1 MLITEETEVRMVS
14 MKTARSGRTAAG
26 AWLAVAALVLAAFG
40 AIAGAQTGR
49 IKGKVVDAA
58 NKPVEGATVT
68 IESQEMNRKLTTK
81 TDRRGEYTH
90 FLPPGPYKVTVTKD
104 NLSQTQETRVS
115 LDEREL
121 DFTLTPGGGGGGG
134 MSAADAKKVAAEN
147 AAIKSAFEAGATLA
161 NEGKFDEA
169 VAKFNE
175 VLAKLP
181 NCTECYNN
189 IGAIHL
195 KKKEYDQ
202 AEAAY
207 KKAIGAN
214 ANSAEAYMGLANVY
228 NAQRKSD
235 LAMEAS
241 AQAQKLLG
249 TAGPGGAA
257 GGGASAGAIFN
268 QGVIAWNAGKIPE
281 AQKLFEQAV
290 GIDPKLAEA
299 HYWLGMA
306 NVNQGK
312 LPEAVKSFEEY
323 LKLDANGQYAE
334 QAKGMLAA
342 IKK

>member
-1 MLITEETEVRMVS
+1 MTIAVR
-14 MKTARSGRTAAG
+14 
-26 AWLAVAALVLAAFG
+26 LAVAAFVLAAFG
-40 AIAGAQTGR
+40 AIGGAQTGR
-49 IKGKVVDAA
+49 LKGKVVDAS

-121 DFTLTPGGGGGGG
+121 NFTLTPGGGGGGAG
-134 MSAADAKKVAAEN
+134 TVSDADRKKAAAEN

-169 VAKFNE
+169 IVKFNE
-175 VLAKLP
+175 VIAKIP
-181 NCTECYNN
+181 NCAECFNN

-195 KKKEYDQ
+195 KKKEYEQ

-214 ANSAEAYMGLANVY
+214 ANSGEAYMGLANVY
-228 NAQRKSD
+228 NAQRKTD

-249 TAGPGGAA
+249 ASAGAGGT
-257 GGGASAGAIFN
+257 GGASAGAVFN

-290 GIDPKLAEA
+290 GIDPKLADA

-323 LKLDANGQYAE
+323 LKLDPSGQYAE
-334 QAKGMLAA
+334 QAKGMLGA

>member
-1 MLITEETEVRMVS
+1 MVS
-14 MKTARSGRTAAG
+14 MKTARGIRIG
-26 AWLAVAALVLAAFG
+26 VRLAVAAFVLAACG
-40 AIAGAQTGR
+40 AIASAQTGR
-49 IKGKVVDAA
+49 LKGKVVDAS

-68 IESQEMNRKLTTK
+68 IESQDMNRKLTTK

-104 NLSQTQETRVS
+104 SLSSTQETRVS
-115 LDEREL
+115 IDEREL
-121 DFTLTPGGGGGGG
+121 NFTLAPGSGGGGGGG
-134 MSAADAKKVAAEN
+134 APSAADAKKAAAEN
-147 AAIKSAFEAGATLA
+147 AAIKAAFESGATLA
-161 NEGKFDEA
+161 NDGKYDEA

-175 VLAKLP
+175 VIAKIP
-181 NCTECYNN
+181 NCAECFSN

-249 TAGPGGAA
+249 TAGTAGAP
-257 GGGASAGAIFN
+257 GGGASAGATFN

-290 GIDPKLAEA
+290 SIDPKLADA

-323 LKLDANGQYAE
+323 LKLDASGQYAE

>member
-1 MLITEETEVRMVS
+1 MVS
-14 MKTARSGRTAAG
+14 MKTVRGMRIG
-26 AWLAVAALVLAAFG
+26 VRLAVAAFVLAAFG
-40 AIAGAQTGR
+40 AIGTAQTGR
-49 IKGKVVDAA
+49 LKGKVVDAS
-58 NKPVEGATVT
+58 NKPVEGATIT
-68 IESQEMNRKLTTK
+68 IESQDMNRKLTTK

-90 FLPPGPYKVTVTKD
+90 FLPPGPYKVTATKD
-104 NLSQTQETRVS
+104 NLSSTQETKVS

-121 DFTLTPGGGGGGG
+121 NFTLTPGSGGG
-134 MSAADAKKVAAEN
+134 SPADAKKAAAEN
-147 AAIKSAFEAGATLA
+147 AALMSAFEAGATLA
-161 NEGKFDEA
+161 NEGKLDEA
-169 VAKFNE
+169 IVKFNE
-175 VLAKLP
+175 VIAKIP
-181 NCTECYNN
+181 TCAECYNN

-207 KKAIGAN
+207 KKAVGAN

-249 TAGPGGAA
+249 ASGAA
-257 GGGASAGAIFN
+257 GAVGGGASAGAIFN

-290 GIDPKLAEA
+290 SIDPKLADA

-323 LKLDANGQYAE
+323 LKLDASGQYAE

>member
-1 MLITEETEVRMVS
+1 MVS
-14 MKTARSGRTAAG
+14 LKTARGIGIGVR
-26 AWLAVAALVLAAFG
+26 LAVAAVVLTAFG
-40 AIAGAQTGR
+40 AIGSAQTGR
-49 IKGKVVDAA
+49 LKGKVVDAG

-104 NLSQTQETRVS
+104 ALSQTQETRVS

-121 DFTLTPGGGGGGG
+121 NFTLAPGSGGGGGA
-134 MSAADAKKVAAEN
+134 SAADAKKVAAEN

-161 NEGKFDEA
+161 NEGKLDEA
-169 VAKFNE
+169 IAKFNE

-181 NCTECYNN
+181 NCAECHNN
-189 IGAIHL
+189 IGSIYL
-195 KKKEYDQ
+195 RKKEYDQ

-207 KKAIGAN
+207 KKALGVN

-228 NAQRKSD
+228 TAQKKTD
-235 LAMEAS
+235 LALEAS
-241 AQAQKLLG
+241 NQAQKLIGAGG
-249 TAGPGGAA
+249 TGAA
-257 GGGASAGAIFN
+257 GGGGASAGAIFN
-268 QGVIAWNAGKIPE
+268 QGVIAWNAGKIPD

-290 GIDPKLAEA
+290 SIDPKLADA

-323 LKLDANGQYAE
+323 LKLDPKGQYAE
-334 QAKGMLAA
+334 NAKGMLTA

>member
-1 MLITEETEVRMVS
+1 MVS
-14 MKTARSGRTAAG
+14 MKTARGMRIG
-26 AWLAVAALVLAAFG
+26 VGLAVAAFVLAAFG
-40 AIAGAQTGR
+40 AIGSAQTGR
-49 IKGKVVDAA
+49 LKGKVVDAG

-104 NLSQTQETRVS
+104 SLSSTQETRVS

-121 DFTLTPGGGGGGG
+121 NFTLTAGAGGG
-134 MSAADAKKVAAEN
+134 SPADAKKVAAEN
-147 AAIKSAFEAGATLA
+147 AALKSAFESGATLA
-161 NEGKFDEA
+161 NEGKLDEA
-169 VAKFNE
+169 IAKFNE
-175 VLAKLP
+175 VIAKIP
-181 NCTECYNN
+181 TCAECYNN

-195 KKKEYDQ
+195 RKKEYDQ
-202 AEAAY
+202 SEAAY

-241 AQAQKLLG
+241 AQAQKILG
-249 TAGPGGAA
+249 TSGAA
-257 GGGASAGAIFN
+257 GAPGAGASAGAVFN

-290 GIDPKLAEA
+290 SLDPKLADA

-323 LKLDANGQYAE
+323 LKLDASGQYAE
-334 QAKGMLAA
+334 QAKGMLGA